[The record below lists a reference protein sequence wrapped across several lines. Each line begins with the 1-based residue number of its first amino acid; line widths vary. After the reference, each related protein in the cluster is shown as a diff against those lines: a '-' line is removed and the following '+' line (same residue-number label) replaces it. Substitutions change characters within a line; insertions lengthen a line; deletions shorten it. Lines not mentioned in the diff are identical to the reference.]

1 MKYALALSAVLLL
14 AAPAIGQTIVNS
26 APKPAPAAP
35 AVPEPK
41 DERYPGVLQLSIDA
55 TDLDRKIFWIKESV
69 PVAKAGELILLYPQW
84 LPGNHAPSGP
94 LMNYTGIRFT
104 GNGKPLKWVRDPVNV
119 FAYRITVPSGVKQVD
134 IDAQFVSAVEPAQGG
149 TMITP
154 EMLRLN
160 WWIGALYPAG
170 HYSRQ
175 VMIDAS
181 VKIPRGWDFGTALE
195 SASTDASGVHFKT
208 VPFDVLIDSP
218 FIAGKFLRKYDLD
231 PGGRSR
237 VTFDV
242 MGDTAEMVNAKPEQ
256 IDTIRTLI
264 KQADKLYGARH
275 YNHYDLL
282 LSVSSKL
289 SGMGLE
295 HQRSSDNGTGAGY
308 FRDWDQHSVSRDL
321 LAHEYT
327 HSWNGKYRR
336 PADLWTQSFNVPMRG
351 SLLWVY
357 EGMTQ
362 YWGQVLAARAGFYTK
377 AEALDVWA
385 MTAATYDYQKGR
397 DFRPLVDTTNDPV
410 IASRRPIP
418 WRNYQRSEDYY
429 SEGQLIWLDADTLI
443 REKSGGKKSLD
454 DFAKAFLGMNDGDWG
469 QLTYTWKDV
478 VDTLNSVQPYD
489 WDGFLRAR
497 VLDVAP
503 KAPLDGFER
512 GGYRLVYSETP
523 SDYWKAGE
531 NRSKG
536 ANLTYSIGLSV
547 DQAGKVGS
555 VTWDSPAFKAGLTTA
570 ATILAVNG
578 QTYDAEKMRAA
589 VAATKTGGKLE
600 LLIKTPDSYKTVAI
614 AYTGGARYPKLERI
628 TGAPARLDEIF
639 AAK

>member
-1 MKYALALSAVLLL
+1 LKNALALGAALLL
-14 AAPAIGQTIVNS
+14 AAPALGQTVVNS

-41 DERYPGVLQLSIDA
+41 DVRYPGVLSLTVDA
-55 TDLDRKIFWIKESV
+55 TDLDRKIFWIKETV
-69 PVAKAGELILLYPQW
+69 PVAKPGELILLYPQW

-104 GNGKPLKWVRDPVNV
+104 GNGQPLKWVRDPVNV
-119 FAYRITVPSGVKQVD
+119 YAYRVTVPAGVKQVD
-134 IDAQFVSAVEPAQGG
+134 IDAQYVSPVEATQGAN
-149 TMITP
+149 MITP

-160 WWIGALYPAG
+160 WWIAALYPAG

-181 VKIPRGWDFGTALE
+181 VKLPPGWDFGTALE
-195 SASTDASGVHFKT
+195 TESSIGGVTKFKT

-218 FIAGKFLRKYDLD
+218 LISGKYLRKFDLD

-242 MGDTAEMVNAKPEQ
+242 MGDTAEMVDAKPEQ
-256 IDTIRTLI
+256 IETIRNLV
-264 KQADKLYGARH
+264 KQADKLYGSRH
-275 YNHYDLL
+275 YDHYDLL
-282 LSVSSKL
+282 LSVSAKL
-289 SGMGLE
+289 GGMGLE
-295 HQRSSDNGTGAGY
+295 HQRSSDNGTGPGY

-327 HSWNGKYRR
+327 HSWNGKFRR
-336 PADLWTQSFNVPMRG
+336 PADLWTPSFNVPMRG

-397 DFRPLVDTTNDPV
+397 AYRPLVDTTNDPI
-410 IASRRPIP
+410 IARRAAIP
-418 WRNYQRSEDYY
+418 WRNWQRSEDYY
-429 SEGQLIWLDADTLI
+429 SEGQLIWLDVDTLI

-478 VDTLNSVQPYD
+478 VDTLNKVQPYD
-489 WDGFLRAR
+489 WDSFLRQR

-512 GGYRLVYSETP
+512 GGYRLVYAETP

-536 ANLTYSIGLSV
+536 ANLTYSIGLVANQS
-547 DQAGKVGS
+547 GKLTA
-555 VTWDSPAFKAGLTTA
+555 VTWDSPAFKAGLTMA
-570 ATILAVNG
+570 DTILAVNG
-578 QTYDAEKMRAA
+578 QTFDADKLRAA
-589 VAATKTGGKLE
+589 VAATRTGGKLE
-600 LLIKTPDSYKTVAI
+600 LLVKNPDAYRTVTI

-628 TGAPARLDEIF
+628 PGVPARLDDIF